1 MLKSIFAVLLFSTQL
16 IAQFPEWA
24 KGIVWY
30 QIFPER
36 FANGDTTNDPE
47 ASKVFTNSKEIPEGW

>member
-1 MLKSIFAVLLFSTQL
+1 MTTSDFV
-16 IAQFPEWA
+16 PDWA

-36 FANGDTTNDPE
+36 FWNGDPGNDPRLE
-47 ASKVFTNSKEIPEGW
+47 DQAGRWKYLRFGAASCWPRRG

>member
-1 MLKSIFAVLLFSTQL
+1 MTTPDFV
-16 IAQFPEWA
+16 PDWA

-36 FANGDTTNDPE
+36 FWNGDPSNAPRLE
-47 ASKVFTNSKEIPEGW
+47 AVPLWGRNLLAA